1 MGGTAAAA
9 GLGAL
14 HHVAVHGAIH
24 HVAVHGALEARH
36 RQDRPR
42 LAAAAGLEHAH
53 LSSQG

>member
-1 MGGTAAAA
+1 MGGTAAGA

-14 HHVAVHGAIH
+14 HHVAVHGA
-24 HVAVHGALEARH
+24 LEARH
-36 RQDRPR
+36 RPR

>member
-14 HHVAVHGAIH
+14 HHVAVHGA
-24 HVAVHGALEARH
+24 LKARH